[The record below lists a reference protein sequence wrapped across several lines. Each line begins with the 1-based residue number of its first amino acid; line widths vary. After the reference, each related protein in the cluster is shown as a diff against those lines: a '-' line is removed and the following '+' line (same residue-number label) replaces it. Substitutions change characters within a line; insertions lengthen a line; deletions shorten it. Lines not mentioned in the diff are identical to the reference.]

1 MTFFAW
7 LMFRLTS
14 HWKQFRISGSSRI
27 GNDLPVQ
34 AHPALDNSTPCMI
47 GSSFLKSA
55 GYEVADGAAHR
66 VPDPGPRQGV
76 FVRCPSRTPPINSL
90 PWEPA
95 RHLEIRAEHGLA
107 GQRDSY
113 NPDHGIVAD
122 LLGILQVHSARFAP
136 EVYDSRMA
144 PFHAATFRPGWEC
157 KRNALLSAGFDLDW
171 TIQ

>member
-1 MTFFAW
+1 M
-7 LMFRLTS
+7 R
-14 HWKQFRISGSSRI
+14 
-27 GNDLPVQ
+27 
-34 AHPALDNSTPCMI
+34 
-47 GSSFLKSA
+47 
-55 GYEVADGAAHR
+55 
-66 VPDPGPRQGV
+66 
-76 FVRCPSRTPPINSL
+76 SRT
-90 PWEPA
+90 A
-95 RHLEIRAEHGLA
+95 RLIVCLIRDPDKRFSFDAHLEIRAEHGLA